1 VVGAELTPVASPTGV
16 LSLLWL
22 IPALPLAGAA
32 VNLFLGKR
40 LGRAAGILGSLTV
53 VASFVLSALA
63 WTQLLGLPADQ
74 RLYVQHLF
82 DWISVGRFTVGA
94 DLRLDAESVTMML
107 VVTGIGS
114 LIHIYSIGYMHGDPR
129 YGRFFSYMNLFVFF
143 MLMLVMGENFLVL
156 YLGWEGVGLCSYL
169 LIGFWFE
176 KKENAE
182 AAKKAFITTRI
193 GDAGMLIGIALI
205 AFKFGTLDY
214 ERVFS
219 AAPAVLTAGAATAIA
234 LLLFSGAV
242 GKSAQIPLHVW
253 LPDAMAGPTPVSALI
268 HAATMVT
275 AGVYLVVR
283 THVLFA
289 LSPIALDVV
298 AVTGLVTMLFAGT
311 VALGQWDIKRVLA
324 WSTISQLG
332 YMFMAAGFGAYSV
345 AMFFLVAH
353 AFYKGLLFLG
363 SGSVIHGMHDEQ
375 DMRKMG
381 GLWSR
386 MPITAITMSVAA
398 LSLAG
403 FPFLAGFYAKD
414 LLLEIAET
422 NARWGFYIL
431 GSVGALF
438 SALYIFRLI
447 FLTFF
452 GGPRSEEATHAHE
465 SSAVMTI
472 PLALLAAGAVLAGLL
487 SLSPEGRI
495 HVFLETVLGAVPVGT
510 QGLSKPVFYGV
521 AMAITLG
528 GLAVAW
534 WVWGSG
540 RVDWLRLRERLEPL
554 PTTLLRGW
562 YVDRAYDLV
571 IIQPAKALASITA
584 FVVDAK
590 WIDGLVN
597 AIGGGVKR
605 LAQGGRVVQ
614 TGYVRTYAL
623 VVFLGAVVVLAYV
636 GVRV

>member
-1 VVGAELTPVASPTGV
+1 MATPSGV
-16 LSLLWL
+16 FTLLWL

-32 VNLFLGKR
+32 VNLFFGKR
-40 LGRAAGILGSLTV
+40 LGRFAGILGSLTV
-53 VASFVLSALA
+53 VAAFVVSALA
-63 WTQLLGLPADQ
+63 VKDLLGLPADQ
-74 RLYVQHLF
+74 RLVLQHLF
-82 DWISVGRFTVGA
+82 DWISVDHFAVGA
-94 DLRLDAESVTMML
+94 DLRLDAESATMMM
-107 VVTGIGS
+107 VVTGVGA
-114 LIHIYSIGYMHGDPR
+114 LIHIYSIGYMHGDER

-143 MLMLVMGENFLVL
+143 MLMLVMGQNFLVL

-193 GDAGMLIGIALI
+193 GDAGMMVGIALI
-205 AFKFGTLDY
+205 AFKFGTLDFDK
-214 ERVFS
+214 VFS
-219 AAPAVLTAGAATAIA
+219 SAPAVLTAGAATAIS

-242 GKSAQIPLHVW
+242 GKSAQVPLHVW

-298 AVTGLVTMLFAGT
+298 AITGLVTMLFAGT

-332 YMFMAAGFGAYSV
+332 YMFMAAGLGAYSV
-345 AMFFLVAH
+345 AMYFLVAH
-353 AFYKGLLFLG
+353 AFYKALLFLG
-363 SGSVIHGMHDEQ
+363 SGSVIHGMHEEQ
-375 DMRKMG
+375 DMRQMG
-381 GLWSR
+381 GLFRR
-386 MPITAITMSVAA
+386 MPVTAIAMSVAA

-431 GSVGALF
+431 GSVGAIF
-438 SALYIFRLI
+438 SALYIGRLI

-452 GGPRSEEATHAHE
+452 GRARSERAEHAHE
-465 SSAVMTI
+465 SPSVMTI
-472 PLALLAAGAVLAGLL
+472 PLVILAGGAALAGLL

-495 HVFLETVLGAVPVGT
+495 QVFLEAVLGAAPVGT
-510 QGLSKPVFYGV
+510 QGLSKPVFYAI
-521 AMAITLG
+521 AMAITFG
-528 GLAVAW
+528 GLGVGW

-540 RVDWLRLRERLEPL
+540 RVDWMRLRERLEPL

-562 YVDRAYDLV
+562 YVDRAYDVV
-571 IIQPAKALASITA
+571 IIQPAKALASIAA

-605 LAQGGRVVQ
+605 LAQGGRLVQ

-623 VVFLGAVVVLAYV
+623 AVFLGAVLVLAYV
-636 GVRV
+636 GVRL

>member
-1 VVGAELTPVASPTGV
+1 MVGAELTPVAAPTGV

-32 VNLFLGKR
+32 VNLFFGKR
-40 LGRAAGILGSLTV
+40 LGRAAGVLGSLTV
-53 VASFVLSALA
+53 VAAFVVSALA
-63 WTQLLGLPADQ
+63 VRDLLGLPSEG
-74 RLYVQHLF
+74 RLVVQHLF

-94 DLRLDAESVTMML
+94 DLRLDAESATMIM
-107 VVTGIGS
+107 VVTGVGA
-114 LIHIYSIGYMHGDPR
+114 LIHIYSIGYMRGDAR

-143 MLMLVMGENFLVL
+143 MLMLVLGQNFLVL

-193 GDAGMLIGIALI
+193 GDAGMMVGIALI
-205 AFKFGTLDY
+205 AFKFGTLDFDK
-214 ERVFS
+214 VFS
-219 AAPAVLTAGAATAIA
+219 SAPGVLTAGAATAIS

-242 GKSAQIPLHVW
+242 GKSAQVPLHVW

-298 AVTGLVTMLFAGT
+298 AITGLITMLFAGT

-332 YMFMAAGFGAYSV
+332 YMFMAAGLGAYSI

-353 AFYKGLLFLG
+353 AFYKALLFLG

-381 GLWSR
+381 GLSSR
-386 MPITAITMSVAA
+386 MPVTAITMSVAA

-414 LLLEIAET
+414 LLLEVAET
-422 NARWGFYIL
+422 NARWGFYVL

-438 SALYIFRLI
+438 SALYIFRLV

-452 GGPRSEEATHAHE
+452 REARSEEAAHAHE
-465 SSAVMTI
+465 SPAVMTV
-472 PLALLAAGAVLAGLL
+472 PLAILAAGAVLAGLL
-487 SLSPEGRI
+487 SLSPEGWI
-495 HVFLETVLGAVPVGT
+495 HRFLEAVLGAAPVGS
-510 QGLSKPVFYGV
+510 QGLSKPVFYAI
-521 AMAITLG
+521 AMAITFG
-528 GLAVAW
+528 GLGLAW

-540 RVDWLRLRERLEPL
+540 RVDWMRLRERLEPL

-571 IIQPAKALASITA
+571 LIQPAKALAGIVA
-584 FVVDAK
+584 FVVDAR

-605 LAQGGRVVQ
+605 LAQGGRLVQ

-623 VVFLGAVVVLAYV
+623 AVFLGAVVVLAYV
-636 GVRV
+636 GVRL

>member
-1 VVGAELTPVASPTGV
+1 VVGATLTPVAAPTGV

-22 IPALPLAGAA
+22 IPALPLAGAGI
-32 VNLFLGKR
+32 NLFLGKR

-53 VASFVLSALA
+53 IAAFVLSALA
-63 WTQLLGLPADQ
+63 VKDLLALPSEG
-74 RLYVQHLF
+74 RLVIQHLF

-94 DLRLDAESVTMML
+94 DLRLDAESATMIM
-107 VVTGIGS
+107 VVTGIGA
-114 LIHIYSIGYMHGDPR
+114 LIHVYSIGYMHGDER

-143 MLMLVMGENFLVL
+143 MLMLVLGQNFLVL

-169 LIGFWFE
+169 LIGFWFQ

-193 GDAGMLIGIALI
+193 GDAGMMVGIALI
-205 AFKFGTLDY
+205 AFKFGTLDFDK
-214 ERVFS
+214 VFS
-219 AAPAVLTAGAATAIA
+219 AAPGVLTAGAATAIA

-242 GKSAQIPLHVW
+242 GKSAQVPLHVW

-289 LSPIALDVV
+289 LSPVALDVV
-298 AVTGLVTMLFAGT
+298 AITGLVTMLFAGT

-332 YMFMAAGFGAYSV
+332 YMFMAAGLGAYSV

-353 AFYKGLLFLG
+353 AFYKALLFLG
-363 SGSVIHGMHDEQ
+363 SGSVIHGMHEEQ
-375 DMRKMG
+375 DMREMG
-381 GLWSR
+381 GLWRR
-386 MPITAITMSVAA
+386 MPVTAITMTVAA

-422 NARWGFYIL
+422 NARWGFYVL

-438 SALYIFRLI
+438 SALYIGRLI

-452 GGPRSEEATHAHE
+452 GQARSERASGAHE
-465 SSAVMTI
+465 SPSVMTI
-472 PLALLAAGAVLAGLL
+472 PLGILAAGAVLAGLL

-495 HVFLETVLGAVPVGT
+495 QGFLEAVLGATPVGT
-510 QGLSKPVFYGV
+510 QGLSKPVFYAI
-521 AMAITLG
+521 AMAITFG
-528 GLAVAW
+528 GLGVAW

-540 RVDWLRLRERLEPL
+540 RVDWMRLRERLEPL

-605 LAQGGRVVQ
+605 LAQGGRLVQ

-623 VVFLGAVVVLAYV
+623 AVFLGAVLVLAYV
-636 GVRV
+636 GVRL